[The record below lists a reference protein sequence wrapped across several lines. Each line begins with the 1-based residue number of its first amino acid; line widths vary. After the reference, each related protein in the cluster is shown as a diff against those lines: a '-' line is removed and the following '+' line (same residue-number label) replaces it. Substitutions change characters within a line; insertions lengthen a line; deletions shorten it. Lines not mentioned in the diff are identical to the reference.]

1 MAKGLKRAFDLDR
14 RRSASPRERQDPPRE
29 RSPRRPRQE
38 ESRRSLI
45 SPPPPHPHHHQQA
58 PGRGTSRAAASH
70 GPRGQEFRGPQ
81 YQQWPG
87 GQFSRASGRHDSRA
101 AELTQRGL
109 PLNTPSGPSRRR
121 RRGCRDGTPSPI
133 SHILTSAT
141 TGFVIPGQVTVK
153 KKKKK
158 LIQSRTDLCL
168 NLYKF
173 SYVFFPLSFSFL
185 KKSYHHP
192 RCPWA
197 TDFVNLFP
205 IKID

>member
-1 MAKGLKRAFDLDR
+1 MSSRLARARKEKGEKKKEEDGSRCREEARRDEYVDFMAKGLKRAFDLDR

-153 KKKKK
+153 KKKK
-158 LIQSRTDLCL
+158 IDTITDR
-168 NLYKF
+168 
-173 SYVFFPLSFSFL
+173 PLS
-185 KKSYHHP
+185 
-192 RCPWA
+192 
-197 TDFVNLFP
+197 
-205 IKID
+205 